1 MEMDD
6 YVCLCFNV
14 TKRKLTNYLRIE
26 RVSRPSQ
33 LSNCE
38 GAGTG
43 CGWCVPF
50 LCRLFE
56 QAQSGEDVELPA
68 TGDYVDGRNSHIQN
82 GNGTPPET

>member
-6 YVCLCFNV
+6 YVCLCFHV

-26 RVSRPSQ
+26 SVSRPSQ
-33 LSNCE
+33 LSNCQ

-56 QAQSGEDVELPA
+56 DSQQGEVASLPLA
-68 TGDYVDGRNSHIQN
+68 DEYANGRSSHIQD
-82 GNGTPPET
+82 GRGTPPTA